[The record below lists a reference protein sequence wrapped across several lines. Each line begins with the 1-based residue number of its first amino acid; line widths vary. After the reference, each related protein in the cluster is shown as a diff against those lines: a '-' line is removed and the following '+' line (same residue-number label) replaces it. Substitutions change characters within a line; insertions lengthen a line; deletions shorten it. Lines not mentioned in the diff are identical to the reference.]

1 MAGTLFALAVNIL
14 LLAPAIGTPQGA
26 APAGGQKVNADA
38 RVMADFEARVKAY
51 SDLHRKLE
59 ATLPNLPKETTPT
72 QISQHQLALAQLI
85 AHARSGAQFGDIF
98 TKETRALFRRYLAR
112 VFVGREGAELKARH
126 HGREPGQAPAARERP
141 VPGIRSRYDRPDAG
155 AADVAQAPRG
165 SRVSIHRRSTC
176 PSRHP
181 RGHDCRRDRERL
193 PEVDSLPDHAPHRRH
208 WYRRTDRCVPLAA

>member
-72 QISQHQLALAQLI
+72 QINQHQLALAQLI

-112 VFVGREGAELKARH
+112 VFVGRQGAELKAVIMD
-126 HGREPGQAPAARERP
+126 ENPGKLQLHVNARYPESVP
-141 VPGIRSRYDRPDAG
+141 VTTVPTQVLQTLPK
-155 AADVAQAPRG
+155 
-165 SRVSIHRRSTC
+165 
-176 PSRHP
+176 
-181 RGHDCRRDRERL
+181 L
-193 PEVDSLPDHAPHRRH
+193 PEDLEYRFIGDRLVLHDIHADTIVDVIENAFPK
-208 WYRRTDRCVPLAA
+208 